1 MDKIEAYRSN
11 VAALRQALTLVE
23 STPQAPE
30 DMDLLTVE
38 EANAIERILVNID
51 ETLIR
56 MATTFV
62 SCPWFPVL
70 GRRWPLYSDDSGKI
84 QFTENV
90 NGGNAYRSK
99 SIPFSRKEKQ
109 APSRAAM
116 ESIGI
121 CVPSIMSRRFSL
133 QRNFRTIPLVVLYAP
148 PAFRLSGRKYVIV
161 TSGCWGMS
169 SRRSRSFSLSSALTD
184 SSNSAFW
191 SVRRVVS

>member
-1 MDKIEAYRSN
+1 MRGLS
-11 VAALRQALTLVE
+11 L
-23 STPQAPE
+23 
-30 DMDLLTVE
+30 
-38 EANAIERILVNID
+38 
-51 ETLIR
+51 
-56 MATTFV
+56 

-121 CVPSIMSRRFSL
+121 CVFPNNGLEGLRLKPLIL
-133 QRNFRTIPLVVLYAP
+133 DLLLLTIP
-148 PAFRLSGRKYVIV
+148 
-161 TSGCWGMS
+161 
-169 SRRSRSFSLSSALTD
+169 
-184 SSNSAFW
+184 
-191 SVRRVVS
+191 

>member
-1 MDKIEAYRSN
+1 M
-11 VAALRQALTLVE
+11 
-23 STPQAPE
+23 PE
-30 DMDLLTVE
+30 VYSMRGLSL
-38 EANAIERILVNID
+38 
-51 ETLIR
+51 
-56 MATTFV
+56 

-121 CVPSIMSRRFSL
+121 CVRSNTHVSYG
-133 QRNFRTIPLVVLYAP
+133 TWE
-148 PAFRLSGRKYVIV
+148 FRLSL
-161 TSGCWGMS
+161 
-169 SRRSRSFSLSSALTD
+169 RSRTSTLSTQKANSLSQFTARLL
-184 SSNSAFW
+184 NRK
-191 SVRRVVS
+191 VRTPVLASHGERGRPCAQGM

>member
-1 MDKIEAYRSN
+1 MGKRAPQSPSPRVRSKRVQSVDIMSPLN
-11 VAALRQALTLVE
+11 LDTL
-23 STPQAPE
+23 E
-30 DMDLLTVE
+30 DPGNEKSRSKSRFAGSLLDARAVP
-38 EANAIERILVNID
+38 ILP
-51 ETLIR
+51 
-56 MATTFV
+56 M
-62 SCPWFPVL
+62 

-148 PAFRLSGRKYVIV
+148 PAFRLS
-161 TSGCWGMS
+161 C
-169 SRRSRSFSLSSALTD
+169 
-184 SSNSAFW
+184 
-191 SVRRVVS
+191 